1 MSIQQDVQN
10 SWHEAIVELFE
21 LDLEPITEDASDKFY
36 FTGDIFPDGRKIVWQ
51 GNLYE
56 PFPIAITG
64 FETTTKGT
72 IPQPELAVANVLG
85 TLASAVNSLDDLV
98 GAKITRRRTL
108 GKYLD
113 NGTSPDPSEEFPLDV
128 YYIERK
134 ISETNL
140 SITWQLASKIDLEG
154 LQLPRRV
161 ITQNYCIWKY
171 RGAECGYSG
180 PPVAND
186 RDQPLQGDD
195 SGTSQAYLDALSSFN
210 AAKTAK
216 NNAEYQRSAALAK
229 EATDCDVT
237 ALPIA
242 ETFSKLTPQYSLGL
256 VVNRND
262 NIILV
267 NEILPGAS
275 QFFGDGGGTT
285 LAGVVSGVSVD
296 VTSAN
301 ADYRPT
307 RTVRT
312 GWGEDLNK
320 TGPVYQI
327 DEYVPAS
334 GGTFV
339 VAQSFYSKD
348 PAISFAF
355 RPSATASGYLG
366 FINGNVISLVTNG
379 AGYRLGSQRA
389 ENVATVTAM
398 GLIDKSEGRCGNAT
412 TAKNNAITALNAA
425 NAALQAAS
433 NALDAAAAALPTN
446 SALLQEDVCGKRL
459 NSCKLRFGRTELP
472 FGGFPGANIVR

>member
-21 LDLEPITEDASDKFY
+21 LDLEPITADPTDKFY
-36 FTGDIFPDGRKIVWQ
+36 FTGDIFPDGSKIIWQ

-56 PFPIAITG
+56 PFPISITG

-113 NGTSPDPSEEFPLDV
+113 NGTSPDPSEEFPLDI

-134 ISETNL
+134 ISETNI

-161 ITQNYCIWKY
+161 ITQNYCVWKY

-180 PPVAND
+180 PPVANE
-186 RDQPLQGDD
+186 RDGPLQGDG
-195 SGTSQAYLDALSSFN
+195 SGASQSYLNALSSFN
-210 AAKTAK
+210 AAKLAK
-216 NNAEYQRSAALAK
+216 DNAEYQLSAALTQ
-229 EATDCDVT
+229 EAINCNPDT
-237 ALPIA
+237 LPIA
-242 ETFSKLTPQYSLGL
+242 QTFSRLTSPYSLGL
-256 VVNRND
+256 VTSGSTV
-262 NIILV
+262 
-267 NEILPGAS
+267 
-275 QFFGDGGGTT
+275 

-296 VTSAN
+296 VTSDD
-301 ADYRPT
+301 ADYRLT

-312 GWGEDLNK
+312 GWGKDLNK

-355 RPSATASGYLG
+355 RPSATESGYLG
-366 FINGNVISLVTNG
+366 FVNGNVVSLDTTG
-379 AGYRLGSQRA
+379 AGYYVGPQRA

-398 GLIDKSEGRCGNAT
+398 GLIDKSEGRCGSAAAAVDSAT
-412 TAKNNAITALNAA
+412 AAFNAA

-433 NALDAAAAALPTN
+433 SALDAATAALPVN
-446 SALLQEDVCGKRL
+446 SVLLQEDVCGKRL
-459 NSCKLRFGRTELP
+459 NSCKIRFGRGELP

>member
-1 MSIQQDVQN
+1 MSLQQDVQN

-51 GNLYE
+51 GKLYE

-186 RDQPLQGDD
+186 RDGALQGDD
-195 SGTSQAYLDALSSFN
+195 SAASQDYLNAIDSFN
-210 AAKTAK
+210 AAKAAQ
-216 NNAEYQRSAALAK
+216 NNAQYQLSAAASRLIT
-229 EATDCDVT
+229 ECDPATR
-237 ALPIA
+237 PIRR
-242 ETFSKLTPQYSLGL
+242 TFSKLTGTPLSFGLVKDGQPLFGIVEGL
-256 VVNRND
+256 VVN
-262 NIILV
+262 LS
-267 NEILPGAS
+267 A
-275 QFFGDGGGTT
+275 
-285 LAGVVSGVSVD
+285 VD
-296 VTSAN
+296 
-301 ADYRPT
+301 ADYRTT
-307 RTVRT
+307 RTVST
-312 GWGEDLNK
+312 GFGEELNE
-320 TGPVYQI
+320 TGPVHQI
-327 DEYVPAS
+327 DEWVPDPE
-334 GGTFV
+334 GGFIV
-339 VAQSFYSKD
+339 SQSFFS
-348 PAISFAF
+348 PVFPVSFAL
-355 RPSATASGYLG
+355 RPSQSSSSFVG
-366 FINGNVISLVTNG
+366 IVNGNIVTLVTNG
-379 AGYRLGSQRA
+379 AGYRVGSQRA
-389 ENVATVTAM
+389 ENIAEVTAI
-398 GLIDKSEGRCGNAT
+398 GLINKSTTRCVEAQV
-412 TAKNNAITALNAA
+412 AYDAAEAALNVTTT
-425 NAALQAAS
+425 NLQAAS
-433 NALDAAAAALPTN
+433 NTLDAAAAALPVNGT
-446 SALLQEDVCGKRL
+446 LFQQDVCGKRL